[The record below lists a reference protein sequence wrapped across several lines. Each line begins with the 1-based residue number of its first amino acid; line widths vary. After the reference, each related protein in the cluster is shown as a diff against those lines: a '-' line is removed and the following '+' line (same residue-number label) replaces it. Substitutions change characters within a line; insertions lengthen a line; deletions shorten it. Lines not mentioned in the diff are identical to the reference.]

1 MAPRLSEVVD
11 LADRWL
17 DTGSTPDYPPA
28 HNGLQLASSAESIR
42 RIAAA
47 VDASEQVIHD
57 AISHSAD
64 LLIVHHGLFW
74 GGSAP
79 LTGVRY
85 RKLKAAMDHG
95 LAVYSSHLPLD
106 GHPEIGNGRLLAQ
119 ALGLNI
125 DASFGAFQGY
135 PIGWGGSLS
144 SLSLDEFSVRVREA
158 VGRAPQVIAAGPE
171 VVTRVAVVTGAGG
184 SFLAEAAAGGYDT
197 LVTGE
202 GAHHTFAEAHE
213 LGVNLMYAG
222 HYATET
228 FGVRALAER
237 LAAHFGI
244 ESVFLDH
251 PSNL

>member
-1 MAPRLSEVVD
+1 MAPKLSEIVD
-11 LADRWL
+11 LTDRWL
-17 DTGSTPDYPPA
+17 DTGSVPDYPPA
-28 HNGLQLASSAESIR
+28 HNGLQLASGVESIR

-57 AISHSAD
+57 AIAHSAD
-64 LLIVHHGLFW
+64 LLVVHHGLFW

-79 LTGVRY
+79 VTGVRY

-106 GHPEIGNGRLLAQ
+106 GHLEFGNGRLLAQ
-119 ALGLNI
+119 ALDLSVE
-125 DASFGAFQGY
+125 ASFGAFQGY
-135 PIGWGGSLS
+135 PIGCGGSVAS
-144 SLSLDEFSVRVREA
+144 MSLEAFSDRVSAA

-171 VVTRVAVVTGAGG
+171 AVVRVAVVTGAGG
-184 SFLAEAAAGGYDT
+184 SFLAEAASQGYDT

-213 LGVNLMYAG
+213 LGVNLIYAG

-228 FGVRALAER
+228 FGVRALADR

>member
-1 MAPRLSEVVD
+1 MAPSLSEIVN

-17 DTGSTPDYPPA
+17 DTGSTPDYPAA
-28 HNGLQLASSAESIR
+28 HNGLQLASNAASIQ

-47 VDASEQVIHD
+47 VDASEHVIKD
-57 AISHSAD
+57 AISQSVD

-74 GGSAP
+74 GGAAP
-79 LTGVRY
+79 LTGVLY
-85 RKLKAAMDHG
+85 RKIKAAMDHG

-106 GHPEIGNGRLLAQ
+106 GHPEMGNGHLLAQ
-119 ALGLNI
+119 ALGLRV
-125 DASFGAFQGY
+125 DASFGGFQGY
-135 PIGWGGSLS
+135 PIGCGGSVS
-144 SLSLDEFSVRVREA
+144 SMSIEEFSRRVADA
-158 VGRAPQVIAAGPE
+158 VGGSPHVIAAGPRAVE
-171 VVTRVAVVTGAGG
+171 RVAVVTGAGG
-184 SFLAEAAAGGYDT
+184 SFLAEASSQGYDT

-213 LGVNLMYAG
+213 LGVNLIYAG

-237 LAAHFGI
+237 LATHFGV

>member
-1 MAPRLSEVVD
+1 MAPILSEIVD
-11 LADRWL
+11 VADRWL
-17 DTGSTPDYPPA
+17 GTVSTPDYPA
-28 HNGLQLASSAESIR
+28 AYNGLQLASSAESIQ

-47 VDASEQVIHD
+47 VDASEHVIHD
-57 AISHSAD
+57 AIAQSAD

-74 GGSAP
+74 GGAAP

-85 RKLKAAMDHG
+85 RKIKAAMDHG

-106 GHPEIGNGRLLAQ
+106 GHPEMGNGHLLAQ
-119 ALGLNI
+119 ALGLKV
-125 DASFGAFQGY
+125 DASFGAFQGF
-135 PIGWGGSLS
+135 PIGCGGSVS
-144 SLSLDEFSVRVREA
+144 SMSLEEFSRRVTDA
-158 VGRAPQVIAAGPE
+158 VGRSPHVIASGPRD
-171 VVTRVAVVTGAGG
+171 VARVAVVTGAGG
-184 SFLAEAAAGGYDT
+184 SFLAEASAEGYDT

-213 LGVNLMYAG
+213 LGVNLVYAG

-228 FGVRALAER
+228 FGVRALADR

>member
-1 MAPRLSEVVD
+1 MAPRLSEIVD

-17 DTGSTPDYPPA
+17 DTGSTPDYPAA
-28 HNGLQLASSAESIR
+28 HNGLQLASSRDSIH

-47 VDASEQVIHD
+47 VDASEHVIKD
-57 AISHSAD
+57 AISQSVD

-74 GGSAP
+74 GGAAP

-85 RKLKAAMDHG
+85 RKIKLAMDHG

-106 GHPEIGNGRLLAQ
+106 GHSELGNGRLVAQ
-119 ALGLNI
+119 ALGLSI
-125 DASFGAFQGY
+125 EAPFGEFQGF
-135 PIGWGGSLS
+135 PIGCGGRVS
-144 SLSLDEFSVRVREA
+144 SITLDEFCLRVTEA
-158 VGRAPQVIAAGPE
+158 VGRSPQVISAGPAA
-171 VVTRVAVVTGAGG
+171 VSRVAVVTGAGG
-184 SFLAEAAAGGYDT
+184 GFLAEASAQGYDT

-213 LGVNLMYAG
+213 LGVNLIYAG

-237 LAAHFGI
+237 LATSFGI

>member
-1 MAPRLSEVVD
+1 MAPKLSEIVN

-28 HNGLQLASSAESIR
+28 HNGLQLASSRESIQ

-47 VDASEQVIHD
+47 VDASEHVIQD
-57 AISHSAD
+57 AISQSAD

-74 GGSAP
+74 GGCAP

-85 RKLKAAMDHG
+85 RKIKAAMDHG

-106 GHPEIGNGRLLAQ
+106 GHPELGNGRLLAQ
-119 ALGLNI
+119 ALGLSI
-125 DASFGAFQGY
+125 EASFGEFQGY
-135 PIGWGGSLS
+135 PIGCGGSVS
-144 SLSLDEFSVRVREA
+144 SAPLEEFSRRVTEA
-158 VGRAPQVIAAGPE
+158 VGRSPHVIAAGPDA
-171 VVTRVAVVTGAGG
+171 VARVAVVTGAGG
-184 SFLAEAAAGGYDT
+184 SFLSEASAQGYDT

-213 LGVNLMYAG
+213 VGVNLIYAG